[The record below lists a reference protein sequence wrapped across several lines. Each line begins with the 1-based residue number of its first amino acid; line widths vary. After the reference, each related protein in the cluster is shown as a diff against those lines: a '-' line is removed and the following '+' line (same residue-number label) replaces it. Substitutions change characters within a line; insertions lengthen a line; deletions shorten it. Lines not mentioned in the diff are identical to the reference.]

1 MADDSTSGK
10 WVASANFAVIVC
22 TDPTKS
28 YHMIDAGRAVQD
40 MQITTWDHGVAS
52 GVFTGINQEK
62 FKRDFGVPEGLSA
75 TIVVGFGDPQKKLHG
90 RKNRKPLSEVAFLE
104 RYGNKLD
111 ALRK

>member
-1 MADDSTSGK
+1 
-10 WVASANFAVIVC
+10 
-22 TDPTKS
+22 
-28 YHMIDAGRAVQD
+28 
-40 MQITTWDHGVAS
+40 
-52 GVFTGINQEK
+52 
-62 FKRDFGVPEGLSA
+62 VPEGLSA